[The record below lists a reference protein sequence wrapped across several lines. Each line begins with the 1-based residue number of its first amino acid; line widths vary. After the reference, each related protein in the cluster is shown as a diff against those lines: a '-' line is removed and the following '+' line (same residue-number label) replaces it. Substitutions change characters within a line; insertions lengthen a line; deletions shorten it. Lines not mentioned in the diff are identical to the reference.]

1 VKRHLPTILL
11 AVSLPVGAL
20 GYAVAGRI
28 LSMLA
33 LPEGVGDILILFVPL
48 LVAGLCMLPFLVPYF
63 DRKAKQDLAAYRRTQ
78 GLGREAGDRETR
90 DRATGDRETGG
101 PATGE

>member
-1 VKRHLPTILL
+1 MKRHLPTILAAL
-11 AVSLPVGAL
+11 SLPVGAL
-20 GYAVAGRI
+20 GYALAARV

-48 LVAGLCMLPFLVPYF
+48 LVAGLCMLPFLVPFF

-78 GLGREAGDRETR
+78 GLDREAGDHE
-90 DRATGDRETGG
+90 TGDRETG
-101 PATGE
+101 E